1 MEKCRIHLHF
11 ETWSAAG
18 GGGEAGVHRL
28 RSGIDFLKQYLTE
41 KQNDCIQSGRL
52 WEMLAY
58 E

>member
-18 GGGEAGVHRL
+18 AGGGEAAVHRL
-28 RSGIDFLKQYLTE
+28 RSGREFLKQFLTE

-52 WEMLAY
+52 
-58 E
+58 